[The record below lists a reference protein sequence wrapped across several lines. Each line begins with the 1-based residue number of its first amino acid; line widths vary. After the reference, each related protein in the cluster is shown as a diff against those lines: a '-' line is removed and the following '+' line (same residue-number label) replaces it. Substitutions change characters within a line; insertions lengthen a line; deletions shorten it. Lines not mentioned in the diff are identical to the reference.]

1 MEIIT
6 ANLKIKLCFERTQ
19 QNLFISKWFL
29 FAQSYNKDMKVPR
42 LLKNLQ
48 HNHIKKQNYINRE
61 NKKKKFFFL
70 KNLFFFLK
78 KLNT

>member
-61 NKKKKFFFL
+61 NKKKKLFL
-70 KNLFFFLK
+70 LK